1 MGPEPGG
8 GKPAEW
14 PSDYDAGVCVNQNL
28 VDVTLLSGLHTLTLW
43 PIKGTL
49 GEGTH
54 SLYGNEACSVTSKH
68 AVGSCCTAWRI
79 ITSVNQ
85 KMMSKGNIANVY
97 SAKLAEQAERYDEM
111 AQHMRNVGSA
121 GSSLSV

>member
-54 SLYGNEACSVTSKH
+54 SLYGNEACCQLPPSMPLGL
-68 AVGSCCTAWRI
+68 AVRLGESSPAWNKR
-79 ITSVNQ
+79 
-85 KMMSKGNIANVY
+85 
-97 SAKLAEQAERYDEM
+97 
-111 AQHMRNVGSA
+111 
-121 GSSLSV
+121 